1 MSMLSI
7 MFTCHKHFVCKLKTI
22 RLQEVNGGG
31 GSPRSRRVFEAQP
44 HKDSVFGADPFP
56 SWIRCFFIPML
67 ASW

>member
-31 GSPRSRRVFEAQP
+31 GSPRKQTGIR
-44 HKDSVFGADPFP
+44 GA
-56 SWIRCFFIPML
+56 
-67 ASW
+67 AA